1 MKAIKY
7 LVVGALIGISA
18 PSMAQD
24 VDYGTA
30 LAPVSQALKS
40 NAANAGELVKN
51 YVKEFKKN
59 PEAIIALGNSY
70 LAVKNLAKADEMAEL
85 ALSRS
90 KKDLKN
96 QANAYILKGDVEAVK
111 DESGNG
117 GNAASHYATA
127 MSLDPKNPM
136 AYTRYAS
143 IYRKINPQLVEETY
157 AKLKAE
163 IPDYPIE
170 AEAGHSFFSANKFD
184 KAYENYS
191 KCNIQNLDEGNL
203 VEYVISAIQLR
214 KYAEALTIANTGS
227 SKFDKNAT
235 FKQLGLW
242 SAVETE
248 KYDEA
253 VSIAEKYMQ
262 MEGDKN
268 STDFTYYGKAL
279 LGAKR
284 YQEAIAQFEK
294 AMEVDKDVVEPL
306 AKISEAYTGLGNPDK
321 ALEYSELYMQKNPN
335 ATPSDYAKMAN
346 IYVEKA
352 DYTKALAIYDKMA
365 EKFPQIAG
373 WAYMIASGVADKSGN
388 TDLGAAYN
396 QKIVD
401 LLVNKADRDADETG
415 YLSQA
420 LRLLGYHYWAE
431 KNDLEKAKPYYEQL
445 IKIDPNDANAKK
457 ALGIE

>member
-7 LVVGALIGISA
+7 LVIGAMIGISA

-30 LAPVSQALKS
+30 LAPVTQALKS
-40 NAANAGELVKN
+40 KAANAGDLAKS
-51 YVKEFKKN
+51 YIKEFKKN

-70 LAVKNLAKADEMAEL
+70 LAVKDLVKADEMAEL
-85 ALSRS
+85 ALTRT

-96 QANAYILKGDVEAVK
+96 QANAYILNGALEAVK

-117 GNAASHYATA
+117 GGAASHYATA

-136 AYTRYAS
+136 GYTRYAS
-143 IYRKINPQLVEETY
+143 VYRKINPKLVEETY
-157 AKLKAE
+157 NKLKAE

-184 KAYENYS
+184 LAFSNYS
-191 KCNIQNLDEGNL
+191 KCNIQSLDEGKM
-203 VEYVISAIQLR
+203 VEYLISAIQLR
-214 KYAEALTIANTGS
+214 KYAEALNIANTGS
-227 SKFDKNAT
+227 NKFAENAT

-253 VSIAEKYMQ
+253 ISIAEKYMQ
-262 MEGDKN
+262 MKGDKN
-268 STDFTYYGKAL
+268 ATDYTYYGKAL
-279 LGAKR
+279 LGAKKF
-284 YQEAIAQFEK
+284 QEAIAQFEK
-294 AMEVDKDVVEPL
+294 AMEVDNKAVEPL
-306 AKISEAYTGLGNPDK
+306 AKISEAYTGLNNPDK

-335 ATPSDYAKMAN
+335 ATPSDYAKMAQ
-346 IYVEKA
+346 IYVEKK
-352 DYTKALAIYDKMA
+352 DFSKALGIYDKMA

-373 WAYMIASGVADKSGN
+373 WTYMIASSVADKSGN
-388 TDLGAAYN
+388 PELGAAYN
-396 QKIVD
+396 QKIID
-401 LLVNKADRDADETG
+401 MLGNKADRDEDETG
-415 YLSQA
+415 YLKQA
-420 LRLLGYHYWAE
+420 LRLIGYYYWSE
-431 KNDLEKAKPYYEQL
+431 KNDLEKAKPYYEML
-445 IKIDPNDANAKK
+445 IKIDPNDGNAKA